1 VGNVSE
7 SWEALSDSWEVLS
20 DSWEALAITYLT
32 SEHQGIKVMFANALV
47 EKEQRCLH
55 TLSST
60 EELVELAINS
70 STTSV
75 LETKVSLVET
85 CSQKQS

>member
-1 VGNVSE
+1 MGSVKRFVGNVSD
-7 SWEALSDSWEVLS
+7 SWEALS

-70 STTSV
+70 TTSV
-75 LETKVSLVET
+75 LETKVSLV
-85 CSQKQS
+85 